1 VVVSAYARGGDD
13 PDSIMLR
20 ISSFRPRSIDD
31 EAWLAIGP
39 WVRTTTLASNPVLAT
54 QAAGSLKALARF
66 AAWAVEQRMA
76 LEAETM
82 LSPEVLERYRL
93 TGMRPLVATS
103 RSAEISRLRR
113 IARTVTTS
121 APWPPPLDS
130 SPRGPLSPP
139 YTAAEVARFW
149 DVAHRQR
156 SLFRRHAMTAVL
168 ALTLGA
174 GARSGELFTVGA
186 ADVVEIASTTAVR
199 LGSPARVVPVRHDCV
214 RPLRRVCAAAGGE
227 PLVVSRRQGRDQ
239 AAALVGSF
247 DMPRD
252 VPHVTVARL
261 RSTWLASVLT
271 DLSVPEVFAAAGIV
285 SGKALSD
292 LVAHLPGPEVG
303 SPGWRSLVGGA
314 S

>member
-1 VVVSAYARGGDD
+1 MSAYARGGDD

-20 ISSFRPRSIDD
+20 VSSFRPRSIDD
-31 EAWLAIGP
+31 AVWLAIGP
-39 WVRTTTLASNPVLAT
+39 WVRATTLTSRPVLAT
-54 QAAGSLKALARF
+54 QAASSLKALARF
-66 AAWAVEQRMA
+66 AAWAVGQGMV
-76 LEAETM
+76 LETETV

-103 RSAEISRLRR
+103 RSAETSRLRR

-121 APWPPPLDS
+121 TPWPPPLDS

-139 YTAAEVARFW
+139 YTATEVTRFW

-174 GARSGELFTVGA
+174 GARSGELFTVTE
-186 ADVVEIASTTAVR
+186 ADVVDIESTTALR
-199 LGSPARVVPVRHDCV
+199 LGSPVRVVPVRHDCV

-227 PLVVSRRQGRDQ
+227 PLVVSRREGRDQ

-252 VPHVTVARL
+252 VPHLTVARL

-285 SGKALSD
+285 SGKAFSD
-292 LVAHLPGPEVG
+292 LVAYLPASELG
-303 SPGWRSLVGGA
+303 SPGWRSLVGGG

>member
-1 VVVSAYARGGDD
+1 MVVSAYARGGDD

-20 ISSFRPRSIDD
+20 IGSFRPRSIDD
-31 EAWLAIGP
+31 KTWVAIGP
-39 WVRTTTLASNPVLAT
+39 WVRTTTLASQPVLAT
-54 QAAGSLKALARF
+54 QAVGSLKALSRF
-66 AAWAVEQRMA
+66 AAWAVAQGMV
-76 LEAETM
+76 LETETA

-103 RSAEISRLRR
+103 RSAEVSRLRR
-113 IARTVTTS
+113 IARVVTTS

-149 DVAHRQR
+149 DVAQRQR

-168 ALTLGA
+168 ALTLGV
-174 GARSGELFTVGA
+174 GARSGELFTVFA
-186 ADVVEIASTTAVR
+186 ADVVDIESTTAVR
-199 LGSPARVVPVRHDCV
+199 LGSPVRVVPVRHDCV

-227 PLVVSRRQGRDQ
+227 PLVVSQRHGRDQ

-252 VPHVTVARL
+252 VPHLTVAWL
-261 RSTWLASVLT
+261 RWTWLASLLT
-271 DLSVPEVFAAAGIV
+271 DLALPEVFAAAGIG
-285 SGKALSD
+285 SGKAFSD
-292 LVAHLPGPEVG
+292 LVPYLPASVIG
-303 SPGWRSLVGGA
+303 SQGWRSLVGGRA
-314 S
+314 